1 MLLFFPPKDKR
12 HGIYFRSNQNW
23 IRGLELCRS
32 MRKFV
37 GHLFFLGKSS
47 LGNLYLWKDIFFGS
61 TYMGSAKMEVTYY
74 FVLILA
80 LVYLID

>member
-1 MLLFFPPKDKR
+1 MHIEVIF
-12 HGIYFRSNQNW
+12 
-23 IRGLELCRS
+23 RGLELCRG

-47 LGNLYLWKDIFFGS
+47 LGNLYLRKDIFFGS